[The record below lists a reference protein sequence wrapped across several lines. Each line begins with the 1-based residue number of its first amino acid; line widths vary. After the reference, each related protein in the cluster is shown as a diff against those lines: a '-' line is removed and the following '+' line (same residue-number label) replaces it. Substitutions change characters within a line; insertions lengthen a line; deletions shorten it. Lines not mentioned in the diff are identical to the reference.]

1 MTTALTTTAR
11 DPLAQ
16 LLSDPD
22 QFSAKMQIYG
32 ALAVAKAIPPHF
44 RSPADLLMAHVMSES
59 MGVPMIEVVQNMVLI
74 NGSPAWRTDYLIDR
88 INASGLFSTPLDWK
102 VTGTGDAMEAQC
114 FATRRDG
121 VVVSER
127 VTMAEAI
134 ADGWTKNAKYRSMP
148 ETMLRYRAATKF
160 WRFRAKGALRG
171 PDMSDVEVETIAVVE
186 APPVATPAP
195 AIPQT
200 GMALLQQMAANEPE
214 PAPKPKKDP
223 LKEPLLKQI
232 RAAYKANQAT
242 IDATVAAMGG
252 KVSEMADLSVD
263 QLSEVIRAYTPAPA
277 SNGLDDAN
285 RERLAGLIS
294 DPAWPIDGTAA
305 LCDHLGITAP
315 IDVARL
321 TDSQVKHALDFV
333 DGQS

>member
-1 MTTALTTTAR
+1 MTTTALTTR

-16 LLSDPD
+16 LLAEPGE
-22 QFSAKMQIYG
+22 FKAKMEIYG
-32 ALAVAKAIPPHF
+32 ALAVARAIPPHF

-59 MGVPMIEVVQNMVLI
+59 MNVPMIEVVQNMVLI
-74 NGSPAWRTDYLIDR
+74 NGSPHWRSDYLIDR
-88 INASGLFSTPLDWK
+88 INSSGLFATPLDWT
-102 VTGTGDAMEAQC
+102 VTGTGDAMEAVC

-127 VTMAEAI
+127 VTMKEAI
-134 ADGWTKNAKYRSMP
+134 DDGWTKNAKYRSMP
-148 ETMLRYRAATKF
+148 ETMLRYRAAAKF

-171 PDMSDVEVETIAVVE
+171 PSLTDVEVETIAVVE

-200 GMALLQQMAANEPE
+200 GMALLQQMAANDPPAPAPDPE
-214 PAPKPKKDP
+214 PLKAP
-223 LKEPLLKQI
+223 LIKQI
-232 RAAYKANQAT
+232 RSAYKANKAL
-242 IDATVAAMGG
+242 IDATVAGMGG
-252 KVSEMADLSVD
+252 TVAKMADLTVD

-285 RERLAGLIS
+285 RERLAALIS
-294 DPAWPIDGTAA
+294 DPSWPLDGTAA
-305 LCDHLGITAP
+305 LCEHLGITAP
-315 IDVARL
+315 IDVSRL